1 MWPHSI
7 RYGREVGTTM
17 LIFIM
22 AMAYA
27 ATSPLILPFALAYF
41 IVTWSV
47 PSPSHCCPCSLPTPL
62 SQAFAG
68 HNELSYVRASPDSS
82 GCTDQYSRS
91 EDVVGS
97 PASLLPGRPVMQV
110 LQLRF
115 CLSSG
120 LSIRA

>member
-27 ATSPLILPFALAYF
+27 ATSPLILPFALTYF
-41 IVTWSV
+41 IVTWSA
-47 PSPSHCCPCSLPTPL
+47 PFPSHPCLCLSASCTP
-62 SQAFAG
+62 
-68 HNELSYVRASPDSS
+68 RASAGPFLGHTSTSCCSMRRCDA
-82 GCTDQYSRS
+82 
-91 EDVVGS
+91 EPAADV
-97 PASLLPGRPVMQV
+97 
-110 LQLRF
+110 

-120 LSIRA
+120 SIVEAPTLLGGLSVVCWQERCSHAIP